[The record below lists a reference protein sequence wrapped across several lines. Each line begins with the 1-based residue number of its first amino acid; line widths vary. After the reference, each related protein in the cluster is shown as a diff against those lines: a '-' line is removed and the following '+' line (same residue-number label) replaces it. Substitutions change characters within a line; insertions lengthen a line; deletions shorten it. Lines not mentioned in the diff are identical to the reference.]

1 MLRGKYYISRLVK
14 EPVPDKR
21 PAIQNMVQLLLAMVS
36 RAINDIDHAPKIKL
50 ENKKKINQGRS
61 RSIYSFNY
69 YMQLE
74 FSKIKLSKY
83 L

>member
-36 RAINDIDHAPKIKL
+36 RATNDIDHAPKIKL
-50 ENKKKINQGRS
+50 ENKKK
-61 RSIYSFNY
+61 
-69 YMQLE
+69 
-74 FSKIKLSKY
+74 KIKEEVDQLIVSITTCNWNFLK
-83 L
+83 